1 MRTALQFIWGA
12 SWRIMAFLAVV
23 SAGLWWM
30 NSASRWNANEVI
42 ASPDNHVVGRA
53 GLLVVG
59 LAQPETYNPKF
70 FDNFLEKLFTQV
82 IPWPINVLAG
92 ADTGIVLMDPERP
105 YETKRFEPK
114 QLVDLWGKTSD
125 IDGTPWVEKFR
136 KGQLR
141 WEKPS
146 ATVPFD
152 PGVFLYPERKQGMR
166 FAAAKTSI
174 KARTLYYARLP
185 GGVLPHYRQTVD
197 MANAGIALA
206 KARYPLRAAEFVD
219 AFDKGQKEAA
229 VRRVLD
235 SGIDTLILAS
245 VQPIHSDFEE
255 LEGSFADIHKIV
267 EKWRKVNGGKKI
279 RYAVAPYLAG
289 QPAFEK
295 LWLDHFAETVP
306 QASGPNQTAS
316 GIITLHGL
324 PESLLDSDSWSKRT
338 PKVIARLKPRMEELL
353 KAKGYAKVTVQ
364 AAQEGFADGME
375 DPDDKIVSVS
385 ELFAKA
391 RSDGTDLAIALPV
404 EFLAENT
411 DTLFA
416 HAAIMFDRLPG
427 YTVYQGPP
435 RDVDWSRPYVRRFT
449 SGKTVQIYA
458 GAPGSAKQ
466 GLASEA
472 LAASL
477 APLFRKTR

>member
-1 MRTALQFIWGA
+1 MRTTLRFIWGA
-12 SWRIMAFLAVV
+12 SWRILAFLLVV
-23 SAGLWWM
+23 GTGLWWM
-30 NSASRWNANEVI
+30 NTSSRWNANAVI
-42 ASPDNHVVGRA
+42 NSSDNLVEGKA

-59 LAQPETYNPKF
+59 LAQPETYDPKF
-70 FDNFLEKLFTQV
+70 FDNFLEKLFNQV

-105 YETKRFEPK
+105 YETKRFAPK
-114 QLVDLWGKTSD
+114 QLVDLWGRTSD
-125 IDGTPWVEKFR
+125 IDGMSWVEKYR
-136 KGQLR
+136 RGQLR

-146 ATVPFD
+146 TTVPFD

-166 FAAAKTSI
+166 FAAAKTAL

-185 GGVLPHYRQTVD
+185 GGILPHYRQTID

-206 KARYPLRAAEFVD
+206 KARYPLQAAEFVD

-229 VRRVLD
+229 VRRVLN

-267 EKWRKVNGGKKI
+267 EKWSKENGGKTI

-295 LWLDHFAETVP
+295 LWLDHFAATVP
-306 QASGPNQTAS
+306 QATGPNQSAS

-324 PESLLDSDSWSKRT
+324 PVSLLKSDSWSTRT
-338 PKVIARLKPRMEELL
+338 PKVIARLKPRMEDILR
-353 KAKGYAKVTVQ
+353 AKGYVRVTVQ
-364 AAQEGFADGME
+364 PAQEGFGDGME
-375 DPDDKIVSVS
+375 DPDNKIVSVS
-385 ELFAKA
+385 ELFAQA
-391 RSDGTDLAIALPV
+391 RKDGTNLAIALPV

-416 HAAIMFDRLPG
+416 HAAIMFDGLPG
-427 YTVYQGPP
+427 YSVYQGPP
-435 RDVDWSRPYVRRFT
+435 RDVDWSRPYVRSFT
-449 SGKTVQIYA
+449 SGKTVQLYA
-458 GAPGSAKQ
+458 GSPGSASQ

-472 LAASL
+472 LAASIG
-477 APLFRKTR
+477 AVFGKTK

>member
-1 MRTALQFIWGA
+1 MLGSEDVRTALRFIWGA
-12 SWRIMAFLAVV
+12 GWRILAFLLVV
-23 SAGLWWM
+23 STGLWWM
-30 NSASRWNANEVI
+30 NSASRWDANSVI
-42 ASPDNHVVGRA
+42 NGPDNRVTGKA

-59 LAQPETYNPKF
+59 LAQPETFNPKF

-105 YETKRFEPK
+105 YATKRFEPK
-114 QLVDLWGKTSD
+114 QLADLWGRTSD
-125 IDGTPWVEKFR
+125 IDGTPWIEKYR

-146 ATVPFD
+146 TTVPYD

-166 FAAAKTSI
+166 FAAAKTSM
-174 KARTLYYARLP
+174 
-185 GGVLPHYRQTVD
+185 HFRQTVD
-197 MANAGIALA
+197 MANAGIARA
-206 KARYPLRAAEFVD
+206 KERYPLASAEFVD

-229 VRRVLD
+229 VRRVLN

-255 LEGSFADIHKIV
+255 LQGSFADIHKIV
-267 EKWRKVNGGKKI
+267 EKWRKENGGKKI

-295 LWLDHFAETVP
+295 LWLDHFAATVP
-306 QASGPNQTAS
+306 QATGPNQSAK

-324 PESLLDSDSWSKRT
+324 PVSLLDSDSWGKRT
-338 PKVIARLKPRMEELL
+338 PKVIARLKPRMEEIL
-353 KAKGYAKVTVQ
+353 KAKGYAAVSVEP
-364 AAQEGFADGME
+364 AQEGFGDRME
-375 DPDDKIVSVS
+375 DPDNKIVSVS

-391 RSDGTDLAIALPV
+391 RKDGTDLAIALPV

-416 HAAIMFDRLPG
+416 HSAVMFDGLPG
-427 YTVYQGPP
+427 YQVYQGPP
-435 RDVDWSRPYVRRFT
+435 KDADNLRRLPRLCK
-449 SGKTVQIYA
+449 SGFGQ
-458 GAPGSAKQ
+458 
-466 GLASEA
+466 
-472 LAASL
+472 
-477 APLFRKTR
+477 